1 MDSSG
6 VSQGEKRFRVGAFLM
21 AIGIMTFS
29 LFLSGRVPPQ
39 LMAALGILGFLALA
53 ASASAYPRQIPWKT
67 VFWGIGLQLGFAILV
82 LRVPAG
88 YFVFEWLTKLASAF
102 LDYGKVGTK
111 FVFGYLAE
119 EEATK
124 KAFGAGVPFFV
135 SVLPTIIFVSSF
147 FTILY
152 HLGVLQAI
160 VRSMAWGMAKL
171 LGTSGAETLSATA
184 NIFMGQ
190 TEAPLVIKPYIEKMT
205 LSEMLAMMA
214 GGMATVSAALLV
226 IYIGM
231 YQNIGADPIGILCT
245 SVMAAPCSLYL
256 TKMVLPETEIPR
268 TRAGQVISPPS
279 THANVIDAASGGAS
293 DGLMLM
299 LNVGAMLIAFL
310 GLIALCDGLLDQAR
324 LGLVQLGMSF
334 DGPWTLGGI
343 LSWLMRPV
351 ALLLGVIPEDSPR
364 VGELLGA
371 KLVANEFVAFLMLQG
386 EAFATLD
393 PRSKT
398 LVAFAL
404 TGFANLSSIGIQI
417 GGIGAL
423 APSRRSDLAR
433 LAPRA
438 LLVGFLATLINASM
452 AGILL

>member
-1 MDSSG
+1 MNPSG
-6 VSQGEKRFRVGAFLM
+6 VPNRQMGFRVTAFIIAL
-21 AIGIMTFS
+21 AIILLS
-29 LFLSGRVPPQ
+29 VPLSGRVAPQ
-39 LMAALGILGFLALA
+39 ILAGMGVVGFLAMA
-53 ASASAYPRQIPWKT
+53 ASASANPSLIPWKT
-67 VFWGIGLQLGFAILV
+67 VFWGIVIQLGFAILV

-88 YFVFEWLTKLASAF
+88 YYAFEWLTNLASAF

-111 FVFGYLAE
+111 FVFGSLADDQ
-119 EEATK
+119 ATK
-124 KAFGAGVPFFV
+124 KAFGSGVPFFV

-152 HLGVLQAI
+152 HLGVLQAV
-160 VRSMAWGMAKL
+160 VRAMAWGMAKL
-171 LGTSGAETLSATA
+171 MGTSGAETLSAAA

-205 LSEMLAMMA
+205 MSELLAMMA

-256 TKMVLPETEIPR
+256 TKMVLPETEIPQ
-268 TRAGQVISPPS
+268 TRAGNVVSPPS

-310 GLIALCDGLLDQAR
+310 GLIALCDGLLDQIR
-324 LGLVQLGMSF
+324 VGLIQLGLSF
-334 DGPWTLGGI
+334 EGPWTLGGI
-343 LSWLMRPV
+343 LSWIMRPI
-351 ALLLGVIPEDSPR
+351 ALLMGVIPEDSPR

-386 EAFATLD
+386 ESFATLD

-438 LLVGFLATLINASM
+438 LLVGFLATLINAAM

>member
-1 MDSSG
+1 MNSSG
-6 VSQGEKRFRVGAFLM
+6 VPNRQLGFRVTAFIIAL
-21 AIGIMTFS
+21 AIILLS
-29 LFLSGRVPPQ
+29 VPLSGRVAPQ
-39 LMAALGILGFLALA
+39 ILAGMGVVGFLALA
-53 ASASAYPRQIPWKT
+53 TSASANPSLIPWKSI
-67 VFWGIGLQLGFAILV
+67 FWGIVIQLGFAILV

-88 YFVFEWLTKLASAF
+88 YYAFEWLTNLASAF

-111 FVFGYLAE
+111 FVFGFLAD

-124 KAFGAGVPFFV
+124 KAFGLGVPFFV

-160 VRSMAWGMAKL
+160 VRMMAWGMARL
-171 LGTSGAETLSATA
+171 LGTSGAETLSAAA

-205 LSEMLAMMA
+205 RSEMLAMMA

-226 IYIGM
+226 VYIGM
-231 YQNIGADPIGILCT
+231 YKNIGADPIGILCT
-245 SVMAAPCSLYL
+245 SIMAAPCSLYL
-256 TKMVLPETEIPR
+256 SKMVLPETEIPQ
-268 TRAGQVISPPS
+268 TRAGRVVSPPS
-279 THANVIDAASGGAS
+279 PHANVIDAASGGAS

-310 GLIALCDGLLDQAR
+310 GLIALCDGLLDQIR
-324 LGLVQLGMSF
+324 VGLIQLGLSF
-334 DGPWTLGGI
+334 EGPWTLGGF
-343 LSWLMRPV
+343 LSWFMRPV
-351 ALLLGVIPEDSPR
+351 ALLLGVTPGDSPR

-371 KLVANEFVAFLMLQG
+371 KLVANEFVAFMMLQG
-386 EAFATLD
+386 ESFSTLD

-398 LVAFAL
+398 LAAFAL
-404 TGFANLSSIGIQI
+404 TGFANLASIGIQI

-423 APSRRSDLAR
+423 APSRRPDLAR

-438 LLVGFLATLINASM
+438 LLVGFLATLINAAM
-452 AGILL
+452 AGILI

>member
-1 MDSSG
+1 MNSSG
-6 VSQGEKRFRVGAFLM
+6 VPNRQMGFRVTAFIIAL
-21 AIGIMTFS
+21 AIILLS
-29 LFLSGRVPPQ
+29 VPLSGRVAPQ
-39 LMAALGILGFLALA
+39 ILAGLGVVGFLAMA
-53 ASASAYPRQIPWKT
+53 ASASANPSLIPWKT
-67 VFWGIGLQLGFAILV
+67 VFWGIVIQLGFAILV
-82 LRVPAG
+82 LRIPAG
-88 YFVFEWLTKLASAF
+88 YYAFEWLTNLASTF

-111 FVFGYLAE
+111 FVFGSLADE
-119 EEATK
+119 QATK
-124 KAFGAGVPFFV
+124 KAFGSGVPFFV

-152 HLGVLQAI
+152 HLGVLQAV
-160 VRSMAWGMAKL
+160 VRAMAWGMAKL
-171 LGTSGAETLSATA
+171 MGTSGAETLSAAA

-190 TEAPLVIKPYIEKMT
+190 TEAPLVIKPYIEKMSM
-205 LSEMLAMMA
+205 SELLAMMA

-256 TKMVLPETEIPR
+256 TKMVLPETEIPQ
-268 TRAGQVISPPS
+268 TRAGNVVSPPS

-310 GLIALCDGLLDQAR
+310 GLIALCDGLLDQIR
-324 LGLVQLGMSF
+324 VGLIQLGLSF
-334 DGPWTLGGI
+334 EGPWTLGGI
-343 LSWLMRPV
+343 LSWIMRPI
-351 ALLLGVIPEDSPR
+351 ALLMGVIPEDSPR

-386 EAFATLD
+386 ESFATLD

-438 LLVGFLATLINASM
+438 LLVGFLATLINAAM

>member
-1 MDSSG
+1 MNPSG
-6 VSQGEKRFRVGAFLM
+6 VPNRQMGFRVTAFIIAL
-21 AIGIMTFS
+21 AIILLS
-29 LFLSGRVPPQ
+29 VPLSGRVAPQ
-39 LMAALGILGFLALA
+39 ILAGMGVVGFLAMA
-53 ASASAYPRQIPWKT
+53 ASASANPSLIPWKT
-67 VFWGIGLQLGFAILV
+67 VFWGIVIQLGFAILV

-88 YFVFEWLTKLASAF
+88 YYAFEWLTNLASAF

-111 FVFGYLAE
+111 FVFGSLADDQ
-119 EEATK
+119 ATK
-124 KAFGAGVPFFV
+124 KAFGSGVPFFV

-152 HLGVLQAI
+152 HLGVLQAV
-160 VRSMAWGMAKL
+160 VRAMAWGMAKL
-171 LGTSGAETLSATA
+171 MGTSGAETLSAAA

-205 LSEMLAMMA
+205 MSELLAMMA

-256 TKMVLPETEIPR
+256 TKMVLPETEIPQ
-268 TRAGQVISPPS
+268 TRAGNVVSPPS

-310 GLIALCDGLLDQAR
+310 GLIALCDGLLDQIR
-324 LGLVQLGMSF
+324 VGLIQLGLSF
-334 DGPWTLGGI
+334 EGPWTLGGI
-343 LSWLMRPV
+343 LSWIMRPI
-351 ALLLGVIPEDSPR
+351 ALLMGVIPEDSPQ

-386 EAFATLD
+386 ESFATLD

-438 LLVGFLATLINASM
+438 LLVGFLATLINAAM

>member
-1 MDSSG
+1 MKHSEDSKG
-6 VSQGEKRFRVGAFLM
+6 QTRFRIAAFLV
-21 AIGIMTFS
+21 AIATITIS
-29 LFLSGRVPPQ
+29 VFLSGRIPPQ
-39 LMAALGILGFLALA
+39 FMAALGVIGFLAVA
-53 ASASAYPRQIPWKT
+53 ASASANPRLIPWKT
-67 VFWGIGLQLGFAILV
+67 VFWGITIQMGFAVLV
-82 LRVPAG
+82 LRIPAG
-88 YFVFEWLTKLASAF
+88 YYTFEWLTNMASAF

-111 FVFGYLAE
+111 FVFGSLADD
-119 EEATK
+119 EATK
-124 KAFGAGVPFFV
+124 KAFGSGVPFFI

-152 HLGVLQAI
+152 HLGILQAI
-160 VRSMAWGMAKL
+160 VRTMAWGMEKL
-171 LGTSGAETLSATA
+171 LGTSGAETLSAAA

-205 LSEMLAMMA
+205 MSELLAMMA

-256 TKMVLPETEIPR
+256 TKMVLPETEVPQ
-268 TRAGQVISPPS
+268 TRAGKVISPPS

-310 GLIALCDGLLDQAR
+310 GLIALCDGLFDQAR
-324 LGLVQLGMSF
+324 LGLIRLGISF
-334 DGPWTLGGI
+334 EGPWNLGGMM
-343 LSWLMRPV
+343 SWVMRPV
-351 ALLLGVIPEDSPR
+351 ALLMGVIPEDSPR

-386 EAFATLD
+386 EGFATLD

-438 LLVGFLATLINASM
+438 LLVGFLATLINAAM

>member
-1 MDSSG
+1 MNPSG
-6 VSQGEKRFRVGAFLM
+6 VPNRQMGFRVTAFIIAL
-21 AIGIMTFS
+21 AIILLS
-29 LFLSGRVPPQ
+29 VPLSGRVAPQ
-39 LMAALGILGFLALA
+39 ILAGMGVVGFLAMA
-53 ASASAYPRQIPWKT
+53 ASASANPSLIPWKT
-67 VFWGIGLQLGFAILV
+67 VFWGIVIQLGFAILV
-82 LRVPAG
+82 LRIPAG
-88 YFVFEWLTKLASAF
+88 YYAFEWLTNLASAF

-111 FVFGYLAE
+111 FVFGSLADDQ
-119 EEATK
+119 ATK
-124 KAFGAGVPFFV
+124 KAFGSGVPFFV

-152 HLGVLQAI
+152 HLGVLQAV
-160 VRSMAWGMAKL
+160 VRAMAWGMAKL
-171 LGTSGAETLSATA
+171 MGTSGAETLSAAA

-205 LSEMLAMMA
+205 MSELLAMMA

-256 TKMVLPETEIPR
+256 TKMVLPETEIPQ
-268 TRAGQVISPPS
+268 TRAGNVVSPPS

-310 GLIALCDGLLDQAR
+310 GLIALCDGLLDQIR
-324 LGLVQLGMSF
+324 VGLIQLGLSF
-334 DGPWTLGGI
+334 ERSWTLGGI
-343 LSWLMRPV
+343 LSWIMRPI
-351 ALLLGVIPEDSPR
+351 ALLMGVIPEDSPR

-386 EAFATLD
+386 ESFATLD
-393 PRSKT
+393 TRSKT

-438 LLVGFLATLINASM
+438 LLVGFLATLINAAM

>member
-1 MDSSG
+1 
-6 VSQGEKRFRVGAFLM
+6 
-21 AIGIMTFS
+21 
-29 LFLSGRVPPQ
+29 
-39 LMAALGILGFLALA
+39 
-53 ASASAYPRQIPWKT
+53 
-67 VFWGIGLQLGFAILV
+67 
-82 LRVPAG
+82 
-88 YFVFEWLTKLASAF
+88 
-102 LDYGKVGTK
+102 
-111 FVFGYLAE
+111 
-119 EEATK
+119 
-124 KAFGAGVPFFV
+124 
-135 SVLPTIIFVSSF
+135 
-147 FTILY
+147 
-152 HLGVLQAI
+152 
-160 VRSMAWGMAKL
+160 
-171 LGTSGAETLSATA
+171 
-184 NIFMGQ
+184 
-190 TEAPLVIKPYIEKMT
+190 
-205 LSEMLAMMA
+205 
-214 GGMATVSAALLV
+214 
-226 IYIGM
+226 M

-256 TKMVLPETEIPR
+256 TKMVLPETEVPQ
-268 TRAGQVISPPS
+268 TRAGKVISPPS

-310 GLIALCDGLLDQAR
+310 GLIALCDGLFDQAR
-324 LGLVQLGMSF
+324 LGLIRLGISF
-334 DGPWTLGGI
+334 EGPWNLGGMM
-343 LSWLMRPV
+343 SWVMRPV
-351 ALLLGVIPEDSPR
+351 ALLMGVIPEDSPR

-386 EAFATLD
+386 EGFATLD

-438 LLVGFLATLINASM
+438 LLVGFLATLINAAM

>member
-1 MDSSG
+1 MNPSG
-6 VSQGEKRFRVGAFLM
+6 VPNRQMGFRVTAFIIAL
-21 AIGIMTFS
+21 AIILLS
-29 LFLSGRVPPQ
+29 VPLSGRVAPQ
-39 LMAALGILGFLALA
+39 ILAGMGVVGFLAMA
-53 ASASAYPRQIPWKT
+53 ASASANPSLIPWKT
-67 VFWGIGLQLGFAILV
+67 VFWGIVIQLGFAILV

-88 YFVFEWLTKLASAF
+88 YYAFEWLTNLASAF

-111 FVFGYLAE
+111 FVFGSLADDQ
-119 EEATK
+119 ATK
-124 KAFGAGVPFFV
+124 KAFGSGVPFFV

-152 HLGVLQAI
+152 HLGVLQAV
-160 VRSMAWGMAKL
+160 VRAMAWGMAKL
-171 LGTSGAETLSATA
+171 MGTSGAETLSAAA

-205 LSEMLAMMA
+205 MSELLAMMA

-256 TKMVLPETEIPR
+256 TKMVLPETEIPQ
-268 TRAGQVISPPS
+268 TRAGNVVSPPS

-310 GLIALCDGLLDQAR
+310 GLIALCDGLLDQIR
-324 LGLVQLGMSF
+324 VGLIQLGMSF
-334 DGPWTLGGI
+334 EGPWTLGGI
-343 LSWLMRPV
+343 LSWIMRPI
-351 ALLLGVIPEDSPR
+351 ALLMGVIPEDSPQ

-386 EAFATLD
+386 ESFATLD

-438 LLVGFLATLINASM
+438 LLVGFLATLINAAM